1 MITTTFLISSARPP
15 RPSCVLH
22 RVRPSVGAYK
32 APDAD
37 ADAPYANETGETIG
51 TEKAFSQGLVERGFE
66 RKKSHGK
73 RRFLGIAPKLTYERN
88 D

>member
-1 MITTTFLISSARPP
+1 MSAWIEEW
-15 RPSCVLH
+15 CH
-22 RVRPSVGAYK
+22 VGANHSA
-32 APDAD
+32 APRDLFNSWKH
-37 ADAPYANETGETIG
+37 YANETGEAVG

-73 RRFLGIAPKLTYERN
+73 RRFLGIAPKLTYERT